1 MVYRNN
7 KYMNNLFLIHFCQRA
22 IVLFALTFFLSLSGN
37 AQSGCTDPQANN
49 YDPQATENDGS
60 CLYSDTNYDPICL
73 ATLGDEIK
81 ECSGLQY
88 FDGQVWA
95 LNDGGDGPQIY
106 QLDTIDGSVIRSV
119 WIEDQT
125 HVDWEDLAQD
135 SLHLY
140 IGDFGNNLGT
150 RKDFKIIKI
159 KKSDLTEDSV
169 QSETIYFDFAD
180 QTNFTSRNRAH
191 NYDCEAF
198 FFHESNLYLFSKN
211 WLNNQTRL
219 YQLSAEPGTYS
230 ISPID
235 SFNVNGLI
243 TAADISPKG
252 DYIMLLGYRS
262 NTNTFMY
269 LLFDYQPF
277 RPFSGNKRRIK
288 TGTFLTSGQVEGIC
302 FQGNDEG
309 FIGSE
314 EITIID
320 PKLKH
325 FKIGQ
330 WVENPMTYAAG
341 TPKKPP
347 LHIYPNPFREELL
360 IDAKVDGYKIKKAE
374 LWSSSGQLVKR
385 KRKGLKRKI
394 RFDGSKV
401 ASGAYVLRIFL
412 KKGGVVSK
420 QVVKF

>member
-1 MVYRNN
+1 
-7 KYMNNLFLIHFCQRA
+7 MNYQILINFWQRW
-22 IVLFALTFFLSLSGN
+22 IVAFALLFFLFPSGN

-49 YDPQATENDGS
+49 YNSQATENDGS
-60 CLYSDTNYDPICL
+60 CEYSDTNYDPICL
-73 ATLGDEIK
+73 ATLGDEIN

-106 QLDTIDGSVIRSV
+106 QLDTIDGSIIRSV
-119 WIEDQT
+119 WIEDQD

-150 RKDFKIIKI
+150 RRNLKVIKI

-169 QSETIYFDFAD
+169 QSETIFFDFAD
-180 QTNFTSRNRAH
+180 QTDFTSRNRGH
-191 NYDCEAF
+191 NFDCEAF
-198 FFHESNLYLFSKN
+198 FFHESDLFLFSKN

-219 YQLSAEPGTYS
+219 YKLSAEPGTYS
-230 ISPID
+230 IEPID

-262 NTNTFMY
+262 NSSTFMW
-269 LLFDYQPF
+269 LLFDYQSF
-277 RPFSGNKRRIK
+277 SPFSGNKRRIN

-302 FQGNDEG
+302 FQSNDEG

-314 EITIID
+314 EFTIID

-330 WVENPMTYAAG
+330 WVENPMTYTAG
-341 TPKKPP
+341 APNEPP
-347 LHIYPNPFREELL
+347 LHIYPNPFRNELL

-374 LWSSSGQLVKR
+374 LWSSTGQLVKR

-394 RFDGSKV
+394 HFNGNKV
-401 ASGAYVLRIFL
+401 ASGNYVLRIFL
-412 KKGGVVSK
+412 KQGGVISR